1 MSGHG
6 ATLLRDTVSALL
18 GRYEVFVTDWHDARN
33 VPASDGAFDLDDYVG
48 YVLDMFEAVAEDGPF
63 HATAVCQ
70 PTVPVLVATAVAAER
85 GRLCLPKSLALL
97 AGPIDP
103 GANETGVTRLAQR
116 YSASWFEATMIHRVP
131 LQIGRAHVELQS
143 LMRS

>member
-1 MSGHG
+1 MC
-6 ATLLRDTVSALL
+6 
-18 GRYEVFVTDWHDARN
+18 
-33 VPASDGAFDLDDYVG
+33 
-48 YVLDMFEAVAEDGPF
+48 EAVAEDGPF

-131 LQIGRAHVELQS
+131 LRYAGRGRRVYPGCLQLARSEEHTSELQS
-143 LMRS
+143 LMRISYAVF

>member
-33 VPASDGAFDLDDYVG
+33 VPASDGAFDPDDYVG

-63 HATAVCQ
+63 HPPAVCH
-70 PTVPVLVATAVAAER
+70 PTVPVPFAPPAPPRLGPP
-85 GRLCLPKSLALL
+85 GRPQPPALTP
-97 AGPIDP
+97 GP
-103 GANETGVTRLAQR
+103 T
-116 YSASWFEATMIHRVP
+116 
-131 LQIGRAHVELQS
+131 
-143 LMRS
+143 

>member
-1 MSGHG
+1 
-6 ATLLRDTVSALL
+6 
-18 GRYEVFVTDWHDARN
+18 
-33 VPASDGAFDLDDYVG
+33 
-48 YVLDMFEAVAEDGPF
+48 MFEAGAEDGPF

-116 YSASWFEATMIHRVP
+116 YSASWFEATMIPRVP
-131 LQIGRAHVELQS
+131 LRYAGRGRRVSPGCLQPAAFLSLNPELHIPKPPHLYPLRTQ
-143 LMRS
+143 

>member
-1 MSGHG
+1 MLVWFPAANRNLPRYLVCAPMSGHG
-6 ATLLRDTVSALL
+6 ATLLRDTGAAFL
-18 GRYEVFVTDWHDARN
+18 GRDEVFVTDWHDARN

-103 GANETGVTRLAQR
+103 GADRKSTRLNSR
-116 YSASWFEATMIHRVP
+116 H
-131 LQIGRAHVELQS
+131 
-143 LMRS
+143 

>member
-63 HATAVCQ
+63 HETAVCH
-70 PTVPVLVATAVAAER
+70 TRVPVPVPPAAAAAR
-85 GRLCLPKSLALL
+85 GRPCLPQPLPLL
-97 AGPIDP
+97 DGPAHP
-103 GANETGVTRLAQR
+103 VANTTGV
-116 YSASWFEATMIHRVP
+116 
-131 LQIGRAHVELQS
+131 
-143 LMRS
+143 